1 MSKRVEEGDVSST
14 HIFDRTV
21 IVNLALKTL
30 EDPALNH
37 AVAVDCHIVGGK
49 TPGKSSVRLRRS

>member
-1 MSKRVEEGDVSST
+1 MSHST

-30 EDPALNH
+30 EYPTLDH

-49 TPGKSSVRLRRS
+49 TPAKPGVRLKRAEQL